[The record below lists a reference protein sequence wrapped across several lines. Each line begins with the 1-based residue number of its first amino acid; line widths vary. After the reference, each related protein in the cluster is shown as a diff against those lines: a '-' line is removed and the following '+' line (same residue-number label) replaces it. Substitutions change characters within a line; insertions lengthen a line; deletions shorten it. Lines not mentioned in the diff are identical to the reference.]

1 MLMILPA
8 PCPALLRPLLI
19 TEERKEREEL
29 EEEEGRVVPCCTPV
43 EDVALNEAE
52 LRLKFKIELE
62 GGLPPPPDNEPII
75 QNYHPVSIQ
84 KSGQPEKV
92 NTDLCLTDC

>member
-29 EEEEGRVVPCCTPV
+29 EEEEGRVPVPCCTPV

-52 LRLKFKIELE
+52 LRLKFKIEPE

-75 QNYHPVSIQ
+75 QNQDPVSIKKMAHQ
-84 KSGQPEKV
+84 KKSI
-92 NTDLCLTDC
+92 TDC

>member
-29 EEEEGRVVPCCTPV
+29 EEEEGRVVFV
-43 EDVALNEAE
+43 FVFVFDH
-52 LRLKFKIELE
+52 LRR
-62 GGLPPPPDNEPII
+62 GRRGR
-75 QNYHPVSIQ
+75 S
-84 KSGQPEKV
+84 
-92 NTDLCLTDC
+92 

>member
-1 MLMILPA
+1 MILPA

-29 EEEEGRVVPCCTPV
+29 DEEDGRVVPCCTPV

-52 LRLKFKIELE
+52 LRLKFKIEPE
-62 GGLPPPPDNEPII
+62 GGLPPLPPDNEPII
-75 QNYHPVSIQ
+75 QNHHPVSIQ
-84 KSGQPEKV
+84 KSGPPEKV
-92 NTDLCLTDC
+92 NKDLYN

>member
-29 EEEEGRVVPCCTPV
+29 EEEEGRVPVPCCTPV

-52 LRLKFKIELE
+52 LRLKFKIEPE
-62 GGLPPPPDNEPII
+62 GGLPPPPANEPII
-75 QNYHPVSIQ
+75 QNHHPVSIQ
-84 KSGQPEKV
+84 KSGPPEKV
-92 NTDLCLTDC
+92 NRDL

>member
-29 EEEEGRVVPCCTPV
+29 EEEDGRVVFV
-43 EDVALNEAE
+43 FVLVFVFVFVFDH
-52 LRLKFKIELE
+52 LRR
-62 GGLPPPPDNEPII
+62 GRRGR
-75 QNYHPVSIQ
+75 S
-84 KSGQPEKV
+84 
-92 NTDLCLTDC
+92 

>member
-1 MLMILPA
+1 MP
-8 PCPALLRPLLI
+8 
-19 TEERKEREEL
+19 
-29 EEEEGRVVPCCTPV
+29 VPCCTPGV
-43 EDVALNEAE
+43 DVALNEAE

-84 KSGQPEKV
+84 KSGPPEEV
-92 NTDLCLTDC
+92 NKDLCLTDC

>member
-29 EEEEGRVVPCCTPV
+29 DEEDGRVVPCCTPV

-52 LRLKFKIELE
+52 LRLKFKIEPE
-62 GGLPPPPDNEPII
+62 GGLPPLPPDNEPII
-75 QNYHPVSIQ
+75 QNHHPVSIQ
-84 KSGQPEKV
+84 TSGPPEKV
-92 NTDLCLTDC
+92 NKDLYN

>member
-29 EEEEGRVVPCCTPV
+29 EEEEGKLVVPCCTPGV
-43 EDVALNEAE
+43 DVALNEAE
-52 LRLKFKIELE
+52 LRLKFKIEPE

-75 QNYHPVSIQ
+75 QNHHPVSIQ
-84 KSGQPEKV
+84 
-92 NTDLCLTDC
+92 N

>member
-1 MLMILPA
+1 M
-8 PCPALLRPLLI
+8 
-19 TEERKEREEL
+19 
-29 EEEEGRVVPCCTPV
+29 VPCCTPV

-75 QNYHPVSIQ
+75 QNQDPVSIK
-84 KSGQPEKV
+84 KSRPPEEV
-92 NTDLCLTDC
+92 NKDC

>member
-75 QNYHPVSIQ
+75 QNHHPVSIQ
-84 KSGQPEKV
+84 SKKPPTRRSQYRFV
-92 NTDLCLTDC
+92 FN